1 MLQFGQHKP
10 IDFAGGPLEQVEK
23 LDDVQPI
30 ISASAG
36 EISNDYA
43 LQVVGTKNWRAFFDL
58 KVDGNDPVNLRL
70 YLQLG
75 DKTLTETWL
84 YQYHPFPYT

>member
-1 MLQFGQHKP
+1 MHRK
-10 IDFAGGPLEQVEK
+10 AR
-23 LDDVQPI
+23 
-30 ISASAG
+30 SATTTP
-36 EISNDYA
+36 

-58 KVDGNDPVNLRL
+58 EVDGNDPVNLRL

-84 YQYHPFPYT
+84 YQYHPFPYA